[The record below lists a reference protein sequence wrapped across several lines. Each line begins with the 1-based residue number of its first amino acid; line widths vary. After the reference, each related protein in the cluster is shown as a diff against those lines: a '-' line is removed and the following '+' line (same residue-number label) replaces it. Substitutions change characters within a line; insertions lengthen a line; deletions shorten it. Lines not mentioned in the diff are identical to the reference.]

1 MQFLY
6 KMTNKL
12 SLWGAY
18 LSGIFLISLV
28 ILVMTEIIGRH
39 FFDTSTMI
47 ADEYSG
53 YIYLSAIFLGLAYTF
68 EQNAHIRINILSE
81 KISKKAN
88 RKIDIIA
95 GMISILVLGF
105 ILYRTLL
112 FTYDSYDMDMLS
124 EAVSETPLYLTQIVM
139 PVGILLFILSVL
151 SFIIKKVKND
161 I

>member
-88 RKIDIIA
+88 RKSRYNSRHDK
-95 GMISILVLGF
+95 
-105 ILYRTLL
+105 Y
-112 FTYDSYDMDMLS
+112 
-124 EAVSETPLYLTQIVM
+124 
-139 PVGILLFILSVL
+139 LSV
-151 SFIIKKVKND
+151 SIYFV
-161 I
+161 

>member
-1 MQFLY
+1 MNFLY

-18 LSGIFLISLV
+18 LSGVFLISLV

-95 GMISILVLGF
+95 GIISILVLAF
-105 ILYRTLL
+105 IFYRVLL

-151 SFIIKKVKND
+151 SFVIKKVKND

>member
-28 ILVMTEIIGRH
+28 VLVMTEIIGRH

-95 GMISILVLGF
+95 GMISILVLAF

>member
-28 ILVMTEIIGRH
+28 VLVMTEIIGRH

-88 RKIDIIA
+88 RKVDIIA
-95 GMISILVLGF
+95 GMISILVLAF